1 MSTNYVIYIHT
12 NEKEYTE
19 NWYGL
24 AESID
29 RVGVLRFC
37 DNVNYIDIVD
47 ACTGEVMVTTK
58 CDEVEY
64 VATEVPI
71 RLYDELIT
79 NK

>member
-1 MSTNYVIYIHT
+1 MNTNYVIYIHT

-19 NWYGL
+19 NWYSL

-58 CDEVEY
+58 CVEVVY
-64 VATEVPI
+64 VGTDVPI
-71 RLYDELIT
+71 RLYDELVV

>member
-19 NWYGL
+19 HWYGL

-47 ACTGEVMVTTK
+47 ACTGEVMVTAK

-64 VATEVPI
+64 VATDVPF
-71 RLYDELIT
+71 RLYDELVA